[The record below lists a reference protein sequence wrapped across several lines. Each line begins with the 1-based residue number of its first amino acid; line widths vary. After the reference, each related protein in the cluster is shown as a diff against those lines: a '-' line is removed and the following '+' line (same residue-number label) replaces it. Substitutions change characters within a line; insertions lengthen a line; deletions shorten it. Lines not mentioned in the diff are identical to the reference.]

1 MVATVATGDF
11 SYANTGDQAFV
22 FGAEVEVKK
31 NIFDQFETEKTFKSQ
46 LSTGVNL
53 SVLYTHQDLNKDK
66 VANENA
72 AKDPRIEMPF
82 TFTSSQLTGASPLIL
97 NADISYKFK
106 YKKLE
111 PTFTVVANYFMDK
124 VYSLGVYS
132 MNNIYEKGFI
142 TLDFISKLKISEKSN
157 ISLNVRNIL
166 NPDIDRYLNQNN
178 MNLTASS
185 FRRGIDFSIGYS
197 YNIIK

>member
-1 MVATVATGDF
+1 
-11 SYANTGDQAFV
+11 
-22 FGAEVEVKK
+22 
-31 NIFDQFETEKTFKSQ
+31 
-46 LSTGVNL
+46 
-53 SVLYTHQDLNKDK
+53 
-66 VANENA
+66 
-72 AKDPRIEMPF
+72 
-82 TFTSSQLTGASPLIL
+82 
-97 NADISYKFK
+97 
-106 YKKLE
+106 
-111 PTFTVVANYFMDK
+111 MDK